1 MSVNT
6 QKNPKLSTVE
16 SSSSVVA
23 SKPKDTLQALRAHA
37 EHIRFQIENVQLDA
51 DDMLGQASNQY
62 LDKMGTLITKAFQ
75 KNDDQHHDALVALL
89 AESQGF
95 IQENATTYRTQ
106 QQLAELFYDLSLLLA
121 RKRPKNTLDHIASMV
136 IFTSC
141 QYQFDI
147 KELIEKVNENG
158 GAFENF
164 HTKQLFSK
172 RDRQLIKLAADEL
185 KLAVVSEPTSERA
198 KAHMA
203 SLGIEPYAVKIV
215 PRAHSERVR
224 AFDPSRI
231 YDAVLR
237 AFLDVYKNDDD
248 KQACIRNAEAVAVE
262 VIQKIRQSSP
272 VEKLE
277 IEKIQS
283 QIEYSLMELSFHD
296 VARAYVLYRDEKARV
311 RRNRLKQLQQQLQ
324 TSPKP
329 SEPGVTIK
337 NADGTTFSLFKS
349 DIASFLTQVFDGYP
363 HLNQQKVLDETY
375 RTIFNGIEY
384 TALMDALTM
393 SCRCLIESHPDY
405 SFIAARV
412 LRKKLLD
419 EALGYLSGL
428 ESRLHTVTNDYSSCL
443 ADYITR
449 GIDNG
454 ILNPDLSKFNMS
466 KLTQSIQCER
476 DFQFTYLGLQTLY
489 DRYFIHHNQT
499 RYELPQVFF
508 MRVAMGLALN
518 DKNHDDAAIS
528 YYHVLSTFDAMSS
541 TPTLFNAG
549 TIHSQLSSC
558 YLSTV
563 PDNLDGIYSGIRDN
577 ALLSKFAGGL
587 GNDWTPVRAMGAQI
601 KGTNGLS
608 SGVIPFLNVADAT
621 AIAVNQ
627 GGKRKGAVCAYLET
641 WHLDIMDFLELRKN
655 TGDDRRRTHDMNTA
669 NWVPDLFM
677 ERVMNKETW
686 TLFSPDQ
693 VPDLHDTF
701 GQAFR
706 EKYMMYEKLAADG
719 KIISKQMDA
728 VVLWRKM
735 LSMLFET
742 GHPWVTFKDP
752 CNIRSPQSHLAT
764 QENEAGKLTIKSSNL
779 CTEITLPTNRD
790 EIAVCN
796 LASINLPKH
805 MTDGKLDLK
814 KLQKTTKIVMRM
826 LDNVIDLN
834 FYPVEQ
840 AKRSN
845 MRHRPVGLGVM
856 GFQDALVEQDI
867 SYESEAAVAFADRSM
882 EAISYY
888 AISASSELAKERGA
902 YETYSGSLWDQKIFP
917 LDSIAELKKQR
928 GADYIDQDETS
939 TMDWQKLKEHVSKFG
954 MRNSNVLAIA
964 PTATIANICGVTQS
978 IEPTY
983 KNLYVKSNLS
993 GEFTLVNPDLVKRL
1007 AALNLWDEPMVQAL
1021 KISNGSVQ
1029 NIDRIPQNIKSLFKT
1044 AFEIDPAYLVDAASR
1059 RAKWIDQSQ
1068 SLNLYMAQASGKKL
1082 DKLYKYAWHKGL
1094 KTTYYLRSL
1103 GATDSEKSSINE
1115 STLNAVSVDANPKS
1129 CAIDDADC
1137 EACQ

>member
-6 QKNPKLSTVE
+6 QKKPKNLDTESTQE
-16 SSSSVVA
+16 SVA
-23 SKPKDTLQALRAHA
+23 SKNASKTLLSHA
-37 EHIRFQIENVQLDA
+37 EHIRFQIESLRLECEELSAQSNANDYLNQVSQLVEDV
-51 DDMLGQASNQY
+51 
-62 LDKMGTLITKAFQ
+62 FQ
-75 KNDDQHHDALVALL
+75 GNDDQQHDALVVLL
-89 AESQGF
+89 DESQSF
-95 IQENATTYRTQ
+95 VQQFATSYRTQ
-106 QQLAELFYDLSLLLA
+106 QQLSELFYDLSLLLC
-121 RKRPKNTLDHIASMV
+121 RRRPKNDIKQITTVVLYTAS
-136 IFTSC
+136 
-141 QYQFDI
+141 QYQFDLGP
-147 KELIEKVNENG
+147 LIETINAQDGVFDNPILK
-158 GAFENF
+158 
-164 HTKQLFSK
+164 TPFSK
-172 RDRQLIKLAADEL
+172 RDCQLIKLAADEL
-185 KLAVVSEPTSERA
+185 KLAVVSKPASERA
-198 KAHMA
+198 QAHME
-203 SLGIEPYAVKIV
+203 SLGIEQFQTKIV
-215 PRAHSERVR
+215 PRAHSEQVR
-224 AFDPSRI
+224 QFDASRI

-237 AFLDVYKNDDD
+237 AFLDVYKAADD
-248 KQACIRNAEAVAVE
+248 KQACIRNAEAITVE
-262 VIQKIRQSSP
+262 VVQKLRQSSP
-272 VEKLE
+272 VDKMELE
-277 IEKIQS
+277 VIQG

-311 RRNRLKQLQQQLQ
+311 RRNRLKQVHQQLQ
-324 TSPKP
+324 SAPKP
-329 SEPGVTIK
+329 TEPAIQVKMDNGS
-337 NADGTTFSLFKS
+337 TFNLFKS
-349 DIASFLTQVFDGYP
+349 DLASFLTSVFDGYP
-363 HLNQQKVLDETY
+363 HLNQQRVLDEAY
-375 RTIFNGIEY
+375 RTIFNGIDY

-405 SFIAARV
+405 SFVAARV

-419 EALGYLSGL
+419 EALGYLQSQD
-428 ESRLHTVTNDYSSCL
+428 RKLHNMIDDYSDSL
-443 ADYITR
+443 ATYIGK
-449 GIDNG
+449 GIENG
-454 ILNPDLSKFNMS
+454 ILNPDLAKFDCTKLSKA
-466 KLTQSIQCER
+466 IVCDR
-476 DFQFTYLGLQTLY
+476 DHQFTYLGLQTLY
-489 DRYFIHHNQT
+489 DRYFIHHQQT
-499 RYELPQVFF
+499 RYELPQHFF
-508 MRVAMGLALN
+508 MRVSMGLALS

-528 YYHVLSTFDAMSS
+528 YYNVLSTFDAMSS

-558 YLSTV
+558 YLSTI
-563 PDNLDGIYSGIRDN
+563 PDELDGIYSGIRDN

-587 GNDWTPVRAMGAQI
+587 GNDWTPVRAMGAEI

-677 ERVMNKETW
+677 ERVMNKESW

-719 KIISKQMDA
+719 KIISKQIDA
-728 VVLWRKM
+728 IVLWRKM

-742 GHPWVTFKDP
+742 GHPWITFKDP

-764 QENEAGKLTIKSSNL
+764 QDNPAGKLTIKSSNL
-779 CTEITLPTNRD
+779 CTEITLATNRD

-796 LASINLPKH
+796 LASINLPRH
-805 MTDGKLDLK
+805 MKAGKLDLD
-814 KLQKTTKIVMRM
+814 KLQKTTKTVMRM

-840 AKRSN
+840 ARRSN

-856 GFQDALVEQDI
+856 GFQDALVAQDI
-867 SYESEAAVAFADRSM
+867 SYESQAAVDFADYSM

-902 YETYSGSLWDQKIFP
+902 YETYSGSLWDQQIFP
-917 LDSIAELKKQR
+917 LDSIAQLKQQR
-928 GADYIDQDETS
+928 GASFIDQDES
-939 TMDWQKLKEHVSKFG
+939 SSMDWQKLKTQVAKYG

-964 PTATIANICGVTQS
+964 PTATIANIVGVTQS

-1007 AALNLWDEPMVQAL
+1007 ASQNLWDEPMVQAL

-1029 NIDRIPQNIKSLFKT
+1029 NIDRIPQKIKDMFKT

-1082 DKLYKYAWHKGL
+1082 DKLYRYAWHKGL

-1103 GATDSEKSSINE
+1103 GATDSEKSSVNE
-1115 STLNAVSVDANPKS
+1115 SALNAVNVESTPKS
-1129 CAIDDADC
+1129 CAIDDPDC